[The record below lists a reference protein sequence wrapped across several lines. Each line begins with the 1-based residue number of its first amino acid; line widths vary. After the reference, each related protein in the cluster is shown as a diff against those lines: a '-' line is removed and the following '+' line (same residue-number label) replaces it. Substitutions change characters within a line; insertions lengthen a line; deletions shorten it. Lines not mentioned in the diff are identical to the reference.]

1 MREQQAGAAR
11 EVYICIYV
19 CMYVYVYYVYMYICI
34 YICIYIYM
42 YIYMNIYIHIYIY
55 TYKYTYIHIY
65 IYIYIKAE
73 GARRYLEEVMGKAQ
87 KLQAELTAARELGDG
102 ADVEGGVIS
111 EAEQMRVL
119 EDVERARAAYEQQ
132 RRNVQALQV
141 CQ

>member
-1 MREQQAGAAR
+1 
-11 EVYICIYV
+11 
-19 CMYVYVYYVYMYICI
+19 
-34 YICIYIYM
+34 
-42 YIYMNIYIHIYIY
+42 
-55 TYKYTYIHIY
+55 
-65 IYIYIKAE
+65 
-73 GARRYLEEVMGKAQ
+73 MGKAQ